1 MDDPAFRQW
10 LTRRSWSLSVR
21 YCKVVALLLPPAA
34 LATDVPLL
42 RAGGLDGIGWLI
54 AWQLSAEAIC
64 LGLIAADRLWPAL
77 CTREAPLH
85 AFCTLFIGLCTWIG
99 MADGGLRGDF
109 SIYAAGM
116 TFGAA
121 VAATPRRI
129 RQPLY
134 AASLFA
140 IAVPVWLR
148 EGGDPVRVAAGLVN
162 PFCVVM
168 LCLWLDRF
176 TWSRDRALYA
186 ETQRAEAERARAD
199 AVLYNV
205 LPQAV
210 AEEIKRQ
217 GRVRARKFDN
227 LGVLFAD
234 IAGFTGFAS
243 RLPPD
248 ALVLVLDEIFSSF
261 DALAQ
266 KHGVEKIKTMG
277 DAYMAVSQGGVP
289 ALCRLALDLRA
300 ALERYNHANGTS
312 MALRIG
318 IHAGPAV
325 GGVLG
330 AQRFLYD
337 VWGDTVNVASRLES
351 AGRAGSIQVSEAVVR
366 QAGEGFAF
374 TARGLVE
381 LQGRGR
387 VLTYWLLGQARAAE
401 QADGWAEAA

>member
-1 MDDPAFRQW
+1 MDDPAFRHW
-10 LTRRSWSLSVR
+10 LTRRSWGLSVR

-34 LATDVPLL
+34 LVTDVPLL
-42 RAGGLDGIGWLI
+42 RAQGLAGLEWLI
-54 AWQLSAEAIC
+54 AWQLTAEAVC

-77 CTREAPLH
+77 REREVALH
-85 AFCTLFIGLCTWIG
+85 AFCALFIALCTWIG

-148 EGGDPVRVAAGLVN
+148 DGGDPAQVAAGLVN
-162 PFCVVM
+162 PFCVVV

-176 TWSRDRALYA
+176 TWSRDRALYL
-186 ETQRAEAERARAD
+186 ETRRAEAERARAD
-199 AVLYNV
+199 EVLHQV
-205 LPQAV
+205 LPTAV
-210 AEEIKRQ
+210 AEEIKRE

-227 LGVLFAD
+227 IGVLFAD
-234 IAGFTGFAS
+234 IAGFTAFSS

-248 ALVLVLDEIFSSF
+248 ALVLVLDDIFTAF
-261 DALAQ
+261 DALVQ
-266 KHGVEKIKTMG
+266 RHGVEKIKTIG
-277 DAYMAVSQGGVP
+277 DAYMVVSHAGVS

-300 ALERYNHANGTS
+300 ALEGYNHANGTS
-312 MALRIG
+312 LAMRIG

-337 VWGDTVNVASRLES
+337 VWGDTVNIASRLES
-351 AGRAGSIQVSEAVVR
+351 AGRAGSIQVSETVVQ
-366 QAGEGFAF
+366 QAGEAFSF

-387 VLTYWLLGQARAAE
+387 VLTYWLLGPARPGAQAVA
-401 QADGWAEAA
+401 WAEAA

>member
-1 MDDPAFRQW
+1 MDDPAFRHW
-10 LTRRSWSLSVR
+10 LTRRSWGLSVR

-34 LATDVPLL
+34 LVTDVPLL
-42 RAGGLDGIGWLI
+42 RAQGLAGMEWLI
-54 AWQLSAEAIC
+54 AWQTTAESVC

-77 CTREAPLH
+77 REREGALH
-85 AFCTLFIGLCTWIG
+85 AFCTLFIALCTWIG

-148 EGGDPVRVAAGLVN
+148 EGGDAARVAAGLAN
-162 PFCVVM
+162 PFCVVV

-176 TWSRDRALYA
+176 TWSRDRALYL
-186 ETQRAEAERARAD
+186 ETRRAESERARAD
-199 AVLYNV
+199 EVLHQV
-205 LPQAV
+205 LPTAV
-210 AEEIKRQ
+210 AEEIKRE

-227 LGVLFAD
+227 IGVLFAD
-234 IAGFTGFAS
+234 IAGFTGFS
-243 RLPPD
+243 CRLPPD
-248 ALVLVLDEIFSSF
+248 ALVLVLDEIFTSF
-261 DALAQ
+261 DTLVQ
-266 KHGVEKIKTMG
+266 QHGVEKIKTIG
-277 DAYMAVSQGGVP
+277 DAYMVVSHAGVP

-312 MALRIG
+312 LSMRIG

-351 AGRAGSIQVSEAVVR
+351 AGRAGSIQVSETVVQ
-366 QAGEGFAF
+366 QAGEAFCF

-387 VLTYWLLGQARAAE
+387 VLTYWLLGQARPGA
-401 QADGWAEAA
+401 QADPWAEAA